1 MMKLKC
7 IHDDGCPYWT
17 KGDIYQSSEDR
28 FGFPFVE
35 DDERIGFQ
43 WFLVDNADGTYSP
56 AGITY
61 RVNFIIE
68 D

>member
-17 KGDIYQSSEDR
+17 RGASYTSSQDK
-28 FGFPFVE
+28 FGFEFVN
-35 DDERIGFQ
+35 DNDNIGYQ
-43 WFLVDNADGTYSP
+43 WFLEDNADGTYSP

>member
-1 MMKLKC
+1 MKLKC
-7 IHDDGCPYWT
+7 IHSDGCPYWT
-17 KGDIYQSSEDR
+17 EGSAYASKAGIP
-28 FGFPFVE
+28 GFLFV
-35 DDERIGFQ
+35 DDNDEIGCQ
-43 WFLVDNADGTYSP
+43 WFLVDNNDGTYSP

>member
-1 MMKLKC
+1 MNMKC

-17 KGDIYQSSEDR
+17 KGKLYTSSQDI
-28 FGFPFVE
+28 FGFKVV
-35 DDERIGFQ
+35 DDDDDIECQ
-43 WFLVDNADGTYSP
+43 WFLEDNADGTYSP
-56 AGITY
+56 VGISY

>member
-1 MMKLKC
+1 MKLKC
-7 IHDDGCPYWT
+7 IHDDGCQWWT
-17 KGDIYQSSEDR
+17 EGKSYESREGR
-28 FGFPFVE
+28 FGSLQV
-35 DDERIGFQ
+35 DDNDNIGCR
-43 WFLVDNADGTYSP
+43 WLLEDNADGTYSP